1 MFRIKVIAHGKLSRT
16 SRIGMDGLVMSISDG
31 ARIRD
36 LLSEVGVL
44 DVEVRRVMVNGRR
57 GRLEQALRRNDLIEL
72 HG

>member
-1 MFRIKVIAHGKLSRT
+1 MFRIKVIAHGKLTRS
-16 SRIGMDGLVMSISDG
+16 SRIGMDGLVMNIFDG

-36 LLSEVGVL
+36 LLSEVGVM
-44 DVEVRRVMVNGRR
+44 DGEVRRVMVNGKR